1 MARSL
6 MAEPGSLKF
15 AFFTQK
21 WLVMVKCLS
30 YLVNDVFNLILCIM
44 GLLLE
49 RKAMTNLDSVLKSRD
64 IIFLTKVLIVK
75 AMVFPVVICECESW
89 TIKKSEH

>member
-1 MARSL
+1 

-21 WLVMVKCLS
+21 WLVMVKCLP

-44 GLLLE
+44 GLLLQ
-49 RKAMTNLDSVLKSRD
+49 RKAMKNLDSVLKSRD
-64 IIFLTKVLIVK
+64 ITLQTKVSIVK
-75 AMVFPVVICECESW
+75 LWFFQ
-89 TIKKSEH
+89 